1 MKNKKHGSFVNQEK
15 LKHLKKNNPKTLM
28 IKNTT
33 VRNHC
38 QCTDRC
44 RCAAHSICNLRRKI
58 SKEIPVELC
67 DISVKNAGKCIIFS
81 VPLKKEIENRNTR
94 AYKIKCIDNT
104 KNITNSL

>member
-1 MKNKKHGSFVNQEK
+1 
-15 LKHLKKNNPKTLM
+15 M

-33 VRNHC
+33 VRNRC

-67 DISVKNAGKCIIFS
+67 DISGKKWSEMYNLFS
-81 VPLKKEIENRNTR
+81 VVKKRNW
-94 AYKIKCIDNT
+94 KQKHQ
-104 KNITNSL
+104 SLQNKMYW